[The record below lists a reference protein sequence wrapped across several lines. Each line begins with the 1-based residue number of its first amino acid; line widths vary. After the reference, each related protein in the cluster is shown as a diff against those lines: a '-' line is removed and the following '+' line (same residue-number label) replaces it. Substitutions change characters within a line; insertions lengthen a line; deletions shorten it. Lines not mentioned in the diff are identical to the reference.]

1 MAEYTKE
8 EIFKKL
14 REILASVFEI
24 EEEKI
29 TMGANL
35 FEDLEFDSI
44 DAVDLA
50 VKLQDFTQQKIPPE
64 NFKLIKTVDDVV
76 EAVYELMKK

>member
-29 TMGANL
+29 TMEANL